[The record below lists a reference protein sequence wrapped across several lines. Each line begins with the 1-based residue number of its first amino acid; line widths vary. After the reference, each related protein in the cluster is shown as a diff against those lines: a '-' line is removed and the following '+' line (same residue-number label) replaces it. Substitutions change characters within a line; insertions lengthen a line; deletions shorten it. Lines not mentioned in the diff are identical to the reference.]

1 MIRMSFNGG
10 WEFRPKVSSF
20 AELGGASVPYRPVT
34 LPHDAMLGQER
45 VAQDGADLRGGAN
58 AYFPGGAFEYRKV
71 FTVPE
76 EDRGSRVLL
85 EFEGVYRDAM
95 VYVNG
100 DYAGQRPYGY
110 SLFRVDADR
119 FLRFG
124 QDNEIRVEARAHQD
138 SRWYTGAGIYRDTWL
153 LTGGPVRIGPDG
165 VRVATPDIDGE
176 RAVVEVATRV
186 ENDSIAIRTVGVV
199 AEILDA
205 AGTVVAADTCQISV
219 LPGEPATARQRL
231 YVRAPRL
238 WSTESPAL
246 HAARVRL
253 TDGDAGGEADAETV
267 TFGIRSLRL
276 DPDHG
281 LRINDETVKLRG
293 ACVHHDNGV
302 LGAAT
307 FARAEER
314 RVQLLKD
321 AGFNAI
327 RMSHHPMSKHMLDA
341 CDRLGVLVMDEAFD
355 MWTSAKSD
363 FDYSLNFPQWWERDI
378 EAMVAKDVNHPS
390 VILYSIGNE
399 IPETGSP
406 AGAAWGRKL
415 AEKVRSLDGTRYVT
429 NAVNGMLAVLD
440 ALAAMR
446 AQPSENAGINALM
459 ADPADMMN
467 AISSSDLVT
476 RRTAESFSVLDV
488 AGINYAEA
496 RYDLDRDLFPNRIIV
511 GSETF
516 PTRIDGNWRLVRQ
529 HGNVIGD
536 FTWTGWDYLGEA
548 GIGRPQYATADGS
561 RPAFTAPYP
570 YLLAG
575 CGDID
580 ITGHR
585 AGLLLP
591 PDRLRTARA
600 ALPGGPASGA
610 SRPDLHRDPV
620 GVERLRRQ
628 LDLARVRRRAGQRRG
643 LQRRRRG
650 GTPRQRPFTGAT
662 ARWGRPSVPRGIR
675 GGLRTGRTRRRRLR
689 QRRGNRPPCPAV
701 RRRPGAAPGRGRPAG
716 HLRGRRRPRVR
727 RPHPDRRGRNLLHQ
741 GRPAG
746 HGRGLGTG
754 RPARLR
760 QRRALHRGA
769 IRRDRAPYPRR
780 TGPRRPPP
788 HQPGED
794 PPARLCGRMR
804 ADRSP
809 GHRRMMARRP
819 PPAPESGSAVRP
831 HSRHLPFGIILG
843 RGLEVGIDRA

>member
-1 MIRMSFNGG
+1 MFRVSFNDG

-20 AELGGASVPYRPVT
+20 AELGGASLPHRPVT

-45 VAQDGADLRGGAN
+45 IAPDGAGLRDGGAG

-71 FTVPE
+71 FSVPE
-76 EDRGSRVLL
+76 EYRGSRILL

-95 VYVNG
+95 VYING

-110 SLFRVDADR
+110 SLFRVDAGR

-124 QDNEIRVEARAHQD
+124 QDNEIRVEARAHKD

-186 ENDSIAIRTVGVV
+186 ENDSIAIKTVGIIT
-199 AEILDA
+199 EILDP

-219 LPGEPATARQRL
+219 LPGESATARQRL

-246 HAARVRL
+246 YAARVRL
-253 TDGDAGGEADAETV
+253 MDTGGEEDAETV

-276 DPDHG
+276 DPERG
-281 LRINDETVKLRG
+281 LRINGETVKLRG

-327 RMSHHPMSKHMLDA
+327 RMSHHPMSKAMLDA

-363 FDYSLNFPQWWERDI
+363 FDYSLYFPQWWERDI

-415 AEKVRSLDGTRYVT
+415 AEKVRSLDCTRYVT

-440 ALAAMR
+440 QLAAMR
-446 AQPSENAGINALM
+446 SQPSENAGVNTLM

-467 AISSSDLVT
+467 AISSSDLAT

-488 AGINYAEA
+488 AGINYAES

-516 PTRIDGNWRLVRQ
+516 PTRIDGNWRLVKQ

-548 GIGRPQYATADGS
+548 GIGRPQYATPDGS
-561 RPAFTAPYP
+561 RPTLTAPYP

-585 AGLLLP
+585 
-591 PDRLRTARA
+591 R
-600 ALPGGPASGA
+600 PASYYRQIVFGLRA
-610 SRPDLHRDPV
+610 QPYLTVQRP
-620 GVERLRRQ
+620 ERH
-628 LDLARVRRRAGQRRG
+628 GQTFT
-643 LQRRRRG
+643 
-650 GTPRQRPFTGAT
+650 GTPWAWSDSVSSWTWPGSEGAPVT
-662 ARWGRPSVPRGIR
+662 VEVYSDADEVELLINGRS
-675 GGLRTGRTRRRRLR
+675 LGR
-689 QRRGNRPPCPAV
+689 
-701 RRRPGAAPGRGRPAG
+701 RPAG
-716 HLRGRRRPRVR
+716 GNHRFRVEFEAVYEPGELLAVAYTAGTETGRHLLRSAAGPV
-727 RPHPDRRGRNLLHQ
+727 LLHAEADRPVISAGGGDLAYVALTLTDAAGTCYTQADRPVAVEVSGQ
-741 GRPAG
+741 GVL
-746 HGRGLGTG
+746 LGFGSAAPSTEERFDATERRTHDG
-754 RPARLR
+754 
-760 QRRALHRGA
+760 RALA
-769 IRRDRAPYPRR
+769 IVHPN
-780 TGPRRPPP
+780 GPGKIRLLASAA
-788 HQPGED
+788 ECD
-794 PPARLCGRMR
+794 PT
-804 ADRSP
+804 
-809 GHRRMMARRP
+809 
-819 PPAPESGSAVRP
+819 
-831 HSRHLPFGIILG
+831 
-843 RGLEVGIDRA
+843 EVLVTVE